1 MYIKIIYRNRGNSN
15 VETLISYEI
24 RKIELA
30 WRAPKS
36 RQPIV
41 GTNSNFTFQE
51 IRYIT
56 IPLDRNRDI
65 RTKFQWVDVYI
76 YRGVWAVA
84 RPVIKAVY
92 ASLGPGARDT
102 STCPS
107 DYGVLVAK
115 ADRPYRELNLILKQ
129 ALKGV
134 GRAYFSC

>member
-65 RTKFQWVDVYI
+65 RTKFQ
-76 YRGVWAVA
+76 
-84 RPVIKAVY
+84 
-92 ASLGPGARDT
+92 
-102 STCPS
+102 
-107 DYGVLVAK
+107 
-115 ADRPYRELNLILKQ
+115 
-129 ALKGV
+129 
-134 GRAYFSC
+134 